1 MNSPIAGKRQCLGW
15 PTLGAARQAVQRVA
29 QGEETNWLLTPA
41 PYSLEL
47 PRPCG
52 HPETERQPVPERWQA
67 TAPQQPV
74 VPNRRCSARALNGR
88 IVSARQGI
96 KRTAMPDARYRM
108 SGHIEV
114 RIATAPVRE
123 RLWSDA
129 ALAEGGGSLQAGKA
143 RTLANPLLS
152 RRRSPVRL
160 CGQHGR
166 RRSRHRHSFHH
177 AYSADHPYM
186 NKRATEM
193 RMI

>member
-74 VPNRRCSARALNGR
+74 LPNRRCSARALDGR
-88 IVSARQGI
+88 IV
-96 KRTAMPDARYRM
+96 
-108 SGHIEV
+108 
-114 RIATAPVRE
+114 
-123 RLWSDA
+123 
-129 ALAEGGGSLQAGKA
+129 
-143 RTLANPLLS
+143 
-152 RRRSPVRL
+152 
-160 CGQHGR
+160 
-166 RRSRHRHSFHH
+166 
-177 AYSADHPYM
+177 
-186 NKRATEM
+186 
-193 RMI
+193 